1 MSEIEKKRDS
11 LEKPEVDITEG
22 VTEYGPDEQKL
33 RDIAGELYLEVQQYP
48 REELE
53 AEGKKVLRKIDK
65 VILPVICI
73 TCMLHYLDKLS
84 LNYASAYT
92 LKEDLGLEGQRYS
105 WTAAVF
111 NFGYLFWSIPANIL
125 LQKLPVA
132 KFTGF
137 LLLGW
142 AVVLVCH
149 VAAKNYAGLLVL
161 RFVMGMFEASISPL
175 IMTITSMFYAR
186 DEQPFRMC
194 LFLAFNGVATM
205 LGALLSYG
213 LGNATGSLLKTWQ
226 LIFLVIGA
234 LNVVWGIL
242 FLILTPDSPSTA
254 KFLTHKEKVVA
265 INRIATNM
273 IGVKNAHFQT
283 KQSLEALTDPKVWC
297 LTLIGLACGII
308 NGGVSNFSSALLEG
322 FGLSG
327 LNATLLQLPSGAIEA
342 GVVPL
347 CGLAASRFKDTRALW
362 LVVSC
367 LPPLAGL
374 IGIQLTSLAHRWTLV
389 GCSWLQYIFG
399 AAIILAWNLLTTN
412 VAGHSKRALA
422 TGLWFVF
429 YAAGNVA
436 GAQVFLAREAPRY
449 HSAII
454 ALSVCYAGIIVAALV
469 LRQLMWWENRR
480 RDGSSTVV
488 DEATRDGFMDLTDR
502 ENPGFRYAL

>member
-1 MSEIEKKRDS
+1 MFSSD
-11 LEKPEVDITEG
+11 
-22 VTEYGPDEQKL
+22 
-33 RDIAGELYLEVQQYP
+33 YLQ
-48 REELE
+48 
-53 AEGKKVLRKIDK
+53 
-65 VILPVICI
+65 
-73 TCMLHYLDKLS
+73 
-84 LNYASAYT
+84 
-92 LKEDLGLEGQRYS
+92 
-105 WTAAVF
+105 
-111 NFGYLFWSIPANIL
+111 
-125 LQKLPVA
+125 
-132 KFTGF
+132 
-137 LLLGW
+137 
-142 AVVLVCH
+142 
-149 VAAKNYAGLLVL
+149 
-161 RFVMGMFEASISPL
+161 
-175 IMTITSMFYAR
+175 
-186 DEQPFRMC
+186 
-194 LFLAFNGVATM
+194 
-205 LGALLSYG
+205 
-213 LGNATGSLLKTWQ
+213 
-226 LIFLVIGA
+226 
-234 LNVVWGIL
+234 
-242 FLILTPDSPSTA
+242 LILTPDSPSTA

-422 TGLWFVF
+422 TAYGLCFMRRETSRAHRCFWHERPRGTIRPSSR
-429 YAAGNVA
+429 YQCAMLASSSRRWCCASSCGGRIGGAMGAA
-436 GAQVFLAREAPRY
+436 Q
-449 HSAII
+449 S
-454 ALSVCYAGIIVAALV
+454 
-469 LRQLMWWENRR
+469 WTRR
-480 RDGSSTVV
+480 R
-488 DEATRDGFMDLTDR
+488 EM
-502 ENPGFRYAL
+502 ALWI